1 MKLLK
6 GLLAG
11 VMALSLSACASN
23 DDTKKEEAKTEP
35 IKVLAPLGATSLS
48 LLGLYGDMMLSSH
61 LLI

>member
-23 DDTKKEEAKTEP
+23 DDTKKEEAPLTE
-35 IKVLAPLGATSLS
+35 A
-48 LLGLYGDMMLSSH
+48 
-61 LLI
+61 

>member
-48 LLGLYGDMMLSSH
+48 LLGLYGE
-61 LLI
+61 